1 MTDTPTPTTTTH
13 LALDGLHCAG
23 CASATERALRAV
35 PGVTEASVDL
45 LSATI
50 EHDTLRASVDDLVR
64 AVEEEGFT
72 ATLL

>member
-1 MTDTPTPTTTTH
+1 MTDTPAPTTTH

-23 CASATERALRAV
+23 CSSATERALRAV
-35 PGVTEASVDL
+35 PGVTEVTVDL

-50 EHDTLRASVDDLVR
+50 VHDTLRSSVDDLIK